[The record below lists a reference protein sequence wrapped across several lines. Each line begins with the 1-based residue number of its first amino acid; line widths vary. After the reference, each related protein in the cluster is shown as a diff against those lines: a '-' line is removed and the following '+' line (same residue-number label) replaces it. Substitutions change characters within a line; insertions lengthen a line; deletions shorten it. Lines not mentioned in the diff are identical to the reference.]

1 MREINECTAEVFRRS
16 EKRIKERRKKR
27 NRFLALCIPLCLIVV
42 VWSVMI
48 LPKMM
53 PSAMDKYNTEMS
65 TASNS
70 SGGAYEMFGD
80 TDSNDT
86 AAEMTGNSAQRPAC
100 PYASVEIQDVG
111 TFSEFY
117 AKVTDKVAVTI
128 IFNAIHS
135 LYNVDGAD
143 QSNGES
149 FEDNVY
155 DSQTSSTSQLKGYTI
170 IFTTEEGLKTVYNL
184 SENIL
189 LNVKTNETVVL
200 SDAQVTE
207 LMTVLGISD

>member
-53 PSAMDKYNTEMS
+53 PSAMDKYNAEMS
-65 TASNS
+65 AASNS

-80 TDSNDT
+80 ADSNDT
-86 AAEMTGNSAQRPAC
+86 AAEMTGNSAQSLPC
-100 PYASVEIQDVG
+100 PYTAAEIQG
-111 TFSEFY
+111 TDIFPEYY
-117 AKVTDKVAVTI
+117 AKATDKVAVTI

-135 LYNVDGAD
+135 LYDVDGAD

-170 IFTTEEGLKTVYNL
+170 IFTTEEGSQAVYNL

-189 LNVKTNETVVL
+189 LNVKTNETVIL
-200 SDAQVTE
+200 SDIQAAE
-207 LMTVLGISD
+207 LMTVLGIS